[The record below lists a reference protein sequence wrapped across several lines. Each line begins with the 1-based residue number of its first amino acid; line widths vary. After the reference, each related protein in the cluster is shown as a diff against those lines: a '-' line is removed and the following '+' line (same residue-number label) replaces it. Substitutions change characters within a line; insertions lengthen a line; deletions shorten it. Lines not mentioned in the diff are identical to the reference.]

1 MIITKLGNNKIFDV
15 PGSTLTTLHILSHL
29 SLCNH
34 HEEQGNIIINQE
46 GRKRPNISMVK

>member
-1 MIITKLGNNKIFDV
+1 MQEIQKKIGHRTIV
-15 PGSTLTTLHILSHL
+15 I
-29 SLCNH
+29 NH